1 MDLRVPS
8 GGFKKFRDRLLFMKL
23 KLENLMKIEE
33 LSFTT
38 YEIFDKKSK
47 CHESIFEIII
57 FLDSFWS
64 E

>member
-1 MDLRVPS
+1 
-8 GGFKKFRDRLLFMKL
+8 MKL